1 LIAAKQVPLVYRNY
15 MLSRNARVVSTV
27 LLAVA
32 TAAASGCRASAPPSD
47 AKSSSTPAPSS
58 GLDLTAID
66 RSVDPGD
73 DFYAF
78 ANGAWLKRTEIPAD
92 RSTWGPTETM
102 IEDTATRTRQ
112 LLEEAGRA
120 SAAAG
125 TVQQQAADFYA
136 SYMDEAA
143 IEAKGL
149 APLKPLLDRIAAI
162 DSVPG
167 LSRALG
173 DEVRADVDALNS
185 TNFHT
190 DRLFGV
196 WVTGN
201 LNDPATSVPYLLQ
214 GGLDMPDREYYV
226 AASPRMT
233 DIRKAFTAH
242 VAQMLT
248 LAGVPKADD
257 AAAAVVALE
266 TRMAR
271 VHATRAESLDV
282 LKANNPWARADFAT
296 KAPGL
301 DWPAFFT
308 GARLDRAPT
317 IVVWHPAATR
327 GLSALVRSEPLASWK
342 QWLTFHA
349 IDRYAAMLPK
359 AVVDARFAFHGKT
372 LNGTPQLAERWKI
385 AVNWTN
391 NALPEAVGQLYV
403 ARYFPPE
410 TKAQVQGMVKNLIV
424 AFGARID
431 RLDWMSPATKV
442 KAKQKLA
449 TLRVGVGYP
458 DTWVDYRPLQV
469 VKGDAFGNRQRAELF
484 DYEHE
489 LAKLGAPVD
498 KGEWW
503 MSPQTVNAVN
513 LPLQNALNF
522 PAAILAPPSFD
533 ASAPAATNYGAI
545 GSVIG
550 HEITHSF
557 DDQGAMFDADGR
569 LANWW
574 TKEDLAHF
582 QAAGARL
589 AAQYDAYMPFP
600 DLHLNGRQTLSENI
614 ADVAGLATAYDGWR
628 ASLGSSTAPA
638 ANGFSGA
645 QQFFLAYAQGW
656 LTKWR
661 EPALRQ
667 AVIADGHA
675 PGEYRADT
683 VRNLDTWYDAFDVKG
698 GRRLYLAPDQR
709 VQVW

>member
-1 LIAAKQVPLVYRNY
+1 MLIRVPFR
-15 MLSRNARVVSTV
+15 ASTV
-27 LLAVA
+27 VLVAGAVA
-32 TAAASGCRASAPPSD
+32 FAGCRSAE
-47 AKSSSTPAPSS
+47 APSPH

-66 RSVDPGD
+66 RSVDAGD
-73 DFYAF
+73 NFYAF

-92 RSTWGPTETM
+92 RSTWGPSEAMT
-102 IEDTATRTRQ
+102 EDTALRTRQ
-112 LLEEAGRA
+112 LLEEAAGA
-120 SAAAG
+120 APAAG
-125 TVQQQAADFYA
+125 TVPQQAADYYA
-136 SYMDEAA
+136 SYMDDAA

-149 APLKPLLDRIAAI
+149 APLQPLLDRIGAI
-162 DSVPG
+162 DSISA

-173 DEVRADVDALNS
+173 EELRADVDALNA

-201 LNDPATSVPYLLQ
+201 LNDPAKSVPYLLQ

-226 AASPRMT
+226 ADSARMAAV
-233 DIRKAFTAH
+233 RNEFVAH
-242 VAQMLT
+242 VSQMLR
-248 LAGVPKADD
+248 LAGVPKPDD

-282 LKANNPWARADFAT
+282 LKANNPWPRAEFPA

-301 DWPAFFT
+301 DWAAFLSA
-308 GARLDRAPT
+308 ARLDREPT

-327 GLSALVRSEPLASWK
+327 GLSALVRSEPLSSW
-342 QWLTFHA
+342 QHWLTFHA
-349 IDRYAAMLPK
+349 ADRNAAILPR
-359 AVVDARFAFHGKT
+359 AFVDARFAFHGKV
-372 LNGTPQLAERWKI
+372 LNGTPQLAERWKRGI
-385 AVNWTN
+385 AATN
-391 NALPEAVGQLYV
+391 AALPEAVGQLYV
-403 ARYFPPE
+403 GRFFPPE
-410 TKAQVQGMVKNLIV
+410 TKAQMQAMVKNLIA
-424 AFGARID
+424 AFGARIE
-431 RLDWMSPATKV
+431 RLEWMSPATKV

-458 DTWVDYRPLQV
+458 DKWTDYRPLQI

-484 DYEHE
+484 DYQRH
-489 LAKLGAPVD
+489 LGKLGAPVD

-522 PAAILAPPSFD
+522 PAAILAPPYFD
-533 ASAPAATNYGAI
+533 AAAPEATNYGAI
-545 GSVIG
+545 GAVIG

-574 TKEDLAHF
+574 TTDDLQHF
-582 QAAGARL
+582 QAAGAQL

-628 ASLGSSTAPA
+628 ASLGNAAAPA
-638 ANGFSGA
+638 VGGFSGP
-645 QQFFLAYAQGW
+645 QQFFLAYAQSW
-656 LTKWR
+656 LVKWR

-667 AVIADGHA
+667 AVITDGHA
-675 PGEYRADT
+675 PGEFRADA
-683 VRNLDTWYDAFDVKG
+683 VRNLDAWYDAFEVKL
-698 GRRLYLAPDQR
+698 GRKLFLPPDQR
-709 VQVW
+709 VRVW